1 MDEVLVE
8 PYRAATLIGAK
19 DPSTDGSAWSS
30 ANAAIGPLQV
40 DKMFYGTTT
49 SLPSS
54 YSSSQC
60 ANLPAAVTCV
70 LAYKVADTNVASF
83 VSSIPAGAN
92 TIMVWYQEPEG
103 NSFSS
108 CEGVNKGSNGAN
120 FVCEFEHQADLIR
133 ANVTSANRANVWV
146 AMDAGGY
153 QYGTG
158 RNGPACAFTRRRPP
172 WIFTSKTPMR
182 IQRTAATS
190 PAGAQPRK
198 TPSGRTGSAASARRT
213 SPSTGCTGGT
223 TTASSASSPLGA
235 IPTGHKPYSNGRPT
249 RHKMAAEP
257 TKDL

>member
-158 RNGPACAFTRRRPP
+158 RNGPACAFIPP
-172 WIFTSKTPMR
+172 SSSVDFYLEDAYEDPANGSNLASWGTAEENSEWTNWIGCVGPQNKPIDWMYWWYDNGVQCQFT
-182 IQRTAATS
+182 
-190 PAGAQPRK
+190 
-198 TPSGRTGSAASARRT
+198 
-213 SPSTGCTGGT
+213 TGGNPDGT
-223 TTASSASSPLGA
+223 QAVQQWQANETQNGGGA
-235 IPTGHKPYSNGRPT
+235 N
-249 RHKMAAEP
+249 
-257 TKDL
+257 